1 MSTWHS
7 IEVQYEGDH
16 ESSLQAEDGDGE
28 DADDPVGEVQADDHR
43 WRQGGS
49 ELENWQKKELKNKKR
64 DLKNRKLKLNEKE
77 KKRDLKN
84 RKLKFM
90 RCSIFQLC
98 QWSKKAPED

>member
-1 MSTWHS
+1 M
-7 IEVQYEGDH
+7 
-16 ESSLQAEDGDGE
+16 
-28 DADDPVGEVQADDHR
+28 
-43 WRQGGS
+43 
-49 ELENWQKKELKNKKR
+49 KKKR